1 MLVPACH
8 TESVAVVGTRLSL
21 SSWVAPGV
29 TRLSLQSGLLGRW
42 WRYTAVLPGLLGRW
56 WRYIAV
62 LPGLLSRWWRY
73 KAFPTGQMA
82 GSLLLACGDRCAP
95 PSEAVV
101 TMQVVVSPVP

>member
-42 WRYTAVLPGLLGRW
+42 WRYTAVLPGLL
-56 WRYIAV
+56 
-62 LPGLLSRWWRY
+62 SRWWRY